1 MGRLFHNPSAKQIT
15 FCDER
20 FYETS
25 EGNFYPSVT
34 TVLDLYPKGK
44 EFNEWLKRNGTDA
57 DAIVTMAADSGSK
70 VHEAIDKLQQG
81 AEVFWDD
88 SIYTLREW
96 QMINRFI
103 DFYTL
108 FQPEIISSE
117 FTLVC
122 DKHGIAGTV
131 DMLCKL
137 QGKLWLIDFKTSN
150 YVHVTHHIQAATYT
164 TMFNEINKG
173 KYPAIQKTGI
183 LHLNAKTRTAGAKGK
198 IQGAGW
204 QLIPVVNCPKH
215 FASFRHVRAIWDLE
229 NPNPR
234 PKNLVYPDRL
244 KLSDYGHLA
253 TSAI

>member
-20 FYETS
+20 FYETK

-44 EFNEWLKRNGTDA
+44 EFNEWLKRNGQDA
-57 DAIVTMAADSGSK
+57 DVIVMSAADSGSK

-81 AEVFWDD
+81 VEVLWDD

-103 DFYTL
+103 DFYKR
-108 FQPEIISSE
+108 FRPEIISSE

-122 DKHGIAGTV
+122 DKYGIAGTV
-131 DMLCKL
+131 DMVCRLL
-137 QGKLWLIDFKTSN
+137 GKLWLIDFKTSN
-150 YVHVTHHIQAATYT
+150 YIHSTHHIQAATYT

-173 KYPAIQKTGI
+173 RYQPIQKTGI
-183 LHLNAKTRTAGAKGK
+183 LHLNAKTRTEGSKGK
-198 IQGAGW
+198 IQGVGW
-204 QLIPVVNCPKH
+204 QLIPVANCPKH

-229 NPNPR
+229 NPNPK

-253 TSAI
+253 TASI

>member
-1 MGRLFHNPSAKQIT
+1 MRRLFHDPSAKQIT

-20 FYETS
+20 FYKTAD
-25 EGNFYPSVT
+25 GNFYPSVT
-34 TVLDLYPKGK
+34 TVLDLYPKGR
-44 EFNEWLKRNGTDA
+44 EFNEWLKHNGQEA
-57 DAIVTMAADSGSK
+57 DIIVNSAADTGSK

-81 AEVFWDD
+81 DEVLWDD
-88 SIYTLREW
+88 SVYTLREW

-103 DFYTL
+103 DFFNR

-122 DKHGIAGTV
+122 DKYAVAGTV
-131 DMLCKL
+131 DMVCRLL
-137 QGKLWLIDFKTSN
+137 GKLWLVDLKTSN
-150 YVHVTHHIQAATYT
+150 YVHATHHIQAATYT

-173 KYPAIQKTGI
+173 EFPPIQKTGI
-183 LHLNAKTRTAGAKGK
+183 LHLNAKTRTEGGKGK

-204 QLIPVVNCPKH
+204 QLVPVTNCQKH

-244 KLSDYGHLA
+244 KLSDYGNLA
-253 TSAI
+253 TATV

>member
-1 MGRLFHNPSAKQIT
+1 M
-15 FCDER
+15 
-20 FYETS
+20 
-25 EGNFYPSVT
+25 
-34 TVLDLYPKGK
+34 
-44 EFNEWLKRNGTDA
+44 
-57 DAIVTMAADSGSK
+57 
-70 VHEAIDKLQQG
+70 HEAIDKLQQG

-103 DFYTL
+103 DFYTR

-183 LHLNAKTRTAGAKGK
+183 LHLNAKTRTAGGQRQNTGCRVA
-198 IQGAGW
+198 ADPCCE
-204 QLIPVVNCPKH
+204 LPETLC
-215 FASFRHVRAIWDLE
+215 
-229 NPNPR
+229 
-234 PKNLVYPDRL
+234 LVPAR
-244 KLSDYGHLA
+244 SGHLGFGEPESPA
-253 TSAI
+253 